1 MAGMKTIALSIFR
14 NRISSRLDAA
24 DEILILT
31 LENNQVKNSDTIRI
45 IPGSPLDK
53 IQQIIELNPDVLICG
68 GLTQLCN
75 RKLLNTKITVVPWTK
90 GNAEDVFKQF
100 LDGKLTESV
109 TVANY

>member
-1 MAGMKTIALSIFR
+1 MKTIALSTFR
-14 NRISSRLDAA
+14 NRISSRLDSA

-31 LENNQVKNSDTIRI
+31 LEKNQVKNSKTIRI
-45 IPGSPLDK
+45 IPSSPLDK

-75 RKLLNTKITVVPWTK
+75 RKLQNTQITIIPWTK

-100 LDGKLTESV
+100 LEGKLTESV
-109 TVANY
+109 TVDNY